1 MYDLACLWIWTLIL
15 TSTLSFDLFLHN
27 NYLKYNW
34 RRHRLR
40 KACLGIKTE
49 NPMLVT
55 HVSGYSPESE
65 YSPPPPPLMGVDL
78 VYTTVVQDLQSIRDK
93 ALHNYT
99 RFVWP
104 LFVCSVTSVFISF
117 GVFINMISLLISFV
131 NWCNSLLNNFL
142 LYFTI
147 TDVRSGLSLAY
158 LFCFILIQIFSLS
171 NIGSQGP
178 ITSPPP
184 HPTRR
189 IPK

>member
-27 NYLKYNW
+27 NCLKYNW

-78 VYTTVVQDLQSIRDK
+78 VYTTVVQDLQSIIDK
-93 ALHNYT
+93 TQLYKICLA
-99 RFVWP
+99 V
-104 LFVCSVTSVFISF
+104 VCSVTSVFISF
-117 GVFINMISLLISFV
+117 GVFINIISLLISFV
-131 NWCNSLLNNFL
+131 NWCNSLINNFL

-158 LFCFILIQIFSLS
+158 LFCFILIQFFSLSLS

-178 ITSPPP
+178 IT
-184 HPTRR
+184 
-189 IPK
+189 